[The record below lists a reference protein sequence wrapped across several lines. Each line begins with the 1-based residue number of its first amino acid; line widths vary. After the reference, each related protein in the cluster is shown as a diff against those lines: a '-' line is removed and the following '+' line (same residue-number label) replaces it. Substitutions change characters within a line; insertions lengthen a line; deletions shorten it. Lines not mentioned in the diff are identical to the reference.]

1 MRALHVFTLSTF
13 ALCAC
18 GGASSSNARSPGS
31 PEATP
36 AGTTAG
42 PANPTATPAAS
53 SGSELADNAPV
64 AFRADFS
71 NPEVGLPW
79 NIFGAQSGNR
89 EVKGGSDGLW
99 VKIADAEKAWD
110 AVGARTAKVKVDGD
124 FDLRARFRDFSAR
137 GNGSAKLIVVDA
149 AMPKGEAAYV
159 ERIQIDG
166 KNLFKFGGEVEGSLE
181 NWGFIPTDATGA
193 DLRLARQGNK
203 LHAYTRPDASSSWK
217 EFARAQDVPRTMPR
231 VVKVGVKLSAEAHR
245 SAQVRWVDLIVN
257 GQVIRS
263 D

>member
-1 MRALHVFTLSTF
+1 MRALHSFAVSTL

-18 GGASSSNARSPGS
+18 GGAASSNARSPGS
-31 PEATP
+31 QETTP
-36 AGTTAG
+36 AGTTAAA
-42 PANPTATPAAS
+42 PNATATPAAS
-53 SGSELADNAPV
+53 TASELADNAPV

-71 NPEVGLPW
+71 SPEVSQPW

-89 EVKGGSDGLW
+89 EVRGGPDGLW

-124 FDLRARFRDFSAR
+124 FDLRGRFRDFSVR

-149 AMPKGEAAYV
+149 AMPRGEAAYV

-166 KNLFKFGGEVEGSLE
+166 KNLFKFGGEVDGSLE
-181 NWGFIPTDATGA
+181 NWGFVPTDATGA
-193 DLRLARQGNK
+193 DLRITRQGNK
-203 LHAYTRPDASSSWK
+203 LHAYARSDARSPWN
-217 EFARAQDVPRTMPR
+217 EFARPQDAPRSMPR

-245 SAQVRWVDLIVN
+245 SAQVRWIDLTLN